1 MRFLLLAGVACCLAA
16 PSAHSQAPFS
26 VNDAIQQAV
35 RTHPGVGEAAA
46 NRRATESELRQ
57 VQSTLLPQV
66 RLEYRAGPEKFNQAL
81 PGTNIAP
88 LGNGQTR
95 WGHESTVVVRQL
107 LFDGLTTVSEI
118 WRQAARVDAAA
129 ARVHERTELIALD
142 AAEAY
147 IDVVRFTR
155 LIAVAQQNIASHRRI
170 LANVKARFEGG
181 RAGEGDL
188 QQIVERVEAAEAA
201 YFAFRQSLDEARAKY
216 RRAVGLEPFNLRWP
230 GRLRGLPASK
240 DESLAV
246 ALTHNPTIRAAQ
258 SDADAA
264 KYGFHATAGAFVP
277 NVALEGRATHGDDYN
292 TFIGR
297 RDDVAGKLVVA
308 WDIFRGGQDSW
319 RRAEM
324 AERYTEQTMRHARL
338 QRDAFEALDKAWAAR
353 TVTTDR
359 IRALTRQIEAD
370 RRVIVAYAKEYDL
383 GQRSL
388 VDLLN
393 AENQLFNAQVSLIS
407 TQGVAV
413 FADYQLLAAMGH
425 LIEYLKAPPPVDM
438 EPLEL
443 GPGRLVPYKLPPVLV
458 TLPKSGSEPLN
469 IAHPAAGVMAA
480 AVPESPRPVARF
492 SDRWSNEARSPAAGL
507 FGWLTSIG
515 ASPDL
520 APAAPSGTTP
530 PAPGLAGTP
539 AGEATAP
546 GEVPAPG
553 QAMSFAPLPLA
564 PQAGGFRAGKEV
576 NRSGFTR

>member
-1 MRFLLLAGVACCLAA
+1 MRFLILAGLACCISMHGAFA
-16 PSAHSQAPFS
+16 QAPFS

-46 NRRATESELRQ
+46 NRRATESEMRQ
-57 VQSTLLPQV
+57 VQGTLLPQV

-88 LGNGQTR
+88 VGNGQTR

-201 YFAFRQSLDEARAKY
+201 YFAFRQSLDEAHAKY

-230 GRLRGLPASK
+230 GRLRGLPGSK

-246 ALTHNPTIRAAQ
+246 TLTHNPTIRAAQ

-297 RDDVAGKLVVA
+297 RDDVTGKLVVA
-308 WDIFRGGQDSW
+308 WDVFRGGQDSW

-370 RRVIVAYAKEYDL
+370 RRVIVAYAKEYEL

-393 AENQLFNAQVSLIS
+393 AENQLFNAQVSLVS

-443 GPGRLVPYKLPPVLV
+443 GPGRLVPYKLPPILV
-458 TLPKSGSEPLN
+458 TLPKSGSAPLN

-480 AVPESPRPVARF
+480 ATPESPSAAVRF
-492 SDRWSNEARSPAAGL
+492 TDRWSTESQSPNAGVSGWFASVFGKPADAASTAPSPAVGPPGPAA
-507 FGWLTSIG
+507 
-515 ASPDL
+515 ASPSE
-520 APAAPSGTTP
+520 PAKPREPTG
-530 PAPGLAGTP
+530 GV
-539 AGEATAP
+539 E
-546 GEVPAPG
+546 
-553 QAMSFAPLPLA
+553 AMSFAPQPLS
-564 PQAGGFRAGKEV
+564 PEIGGFRTGKEA